1 MTTGRCGGSGYTV
14 YFDKGLGAT
23 VVRIQPG
30 GMAVVDESLTLST
43 VLGSCVSV
51 CIYDPLRS
59 IGGMNHF
66 MLPGEGRPSIHEGGI
81 SSMMYGANAMEQLVN
96 GLLKFGA
103 IRERLIAKVFGGGM
117 VVDEIKYVK
126 IGERNVEFVNDYL
139 MAERIPVKAA
149 DVLGTSPRK
158 ILFSPSNGRVYLKKI
173 AKNIVR
179 TKVADLEAG
188 YGERVNKSG
197 KVFSNVEWFD

>member
-1 MTTGRCGGSGYTV
+1 
-14 YFDKGLGAT
+14 
-23 VVRIQPG
+23 
-30 GMAVVDESLTLST
+30 
-43 VLGSCVSV
+43 
-51 CIYDPLRS
+51 
-59 IGGMNHF
+59 